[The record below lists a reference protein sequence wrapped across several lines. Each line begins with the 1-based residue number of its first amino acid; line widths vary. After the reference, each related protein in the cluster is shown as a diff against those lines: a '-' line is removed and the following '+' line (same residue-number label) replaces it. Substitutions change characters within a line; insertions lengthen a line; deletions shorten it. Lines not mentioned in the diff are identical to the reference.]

1 MLPFSTITLSPA
13 IDILLSTDKFPEPG
27 DVLKGFGEVE
37 TPGGKGLNLARWLAM
52 RGHPVLAAGL
62 LGLERA
68 DLFEQ
73 MLGAYG
79 IQDAL
84 IRVKGPSRRNV
95 MFTTPGG
102 MFKLNRPA
110 FPNLRSE
117 DWSVSRVLDPCIA
130 HASVCIIAG
139 SLPSSVDS
147 SVYADMIVQ
156 LRRAGV
162 SAVLDTSGAAL
173 EAGLEASPCVIK
185 PNRYECA
192 ELLGSEPKTPE
203 DFTTACLRLLAKCA
217 CVIISDGPDG
227 CWFADR
233 TDGGRVFHGTAPLVD
248 VVDTTAAGDAL
259 LAEFCHH
266 YFPSTILDETAIR
279 FACAAGAAAT
289 TMPGA
294 AAPSLDLVDRL
305 AKEVQIK
312 QRPRLWSLAVPSV

>member
-37 TPGGKGLNLARWLAM
+37 TPGGKGLNSARWLAM
-52 RGHPVLAAGL
+52 RGHSVLAAGL
-62 LGLERA
+62 LGFERA
-68 DLFEQ
+68 ELFEQ
-73 MLGAYG
+73 MLGDYG
-79 IQDAL
+79 IHDAL

-117 DWSVSRVLDPCIA
+117 DWSVARVIDPCIS
-130 HASVCIIAG
+130 HAPVCVIAG
-139 SLPSSVDS
+139 SLPLSADP
-147 SVYADMIVQ
+147 SVYADMIVR
-156 LRRAGV
+156 LRSAGV
-162 SAVLDTSGAAL
+162 AAVLDTSGLAL
-173 EAGLEASPCVIK
+173 QAGLEAGPCVIK

-192 ELLGSEPKTPE
+192 ELLGNEPRTPE
-203 DFTTACLRLLAKCA
+203 DFRAACLRLLEKCA

-233 TDGGRVFHGTAPLVD
+233 SGGGRVFHGTAPRVE

-266 YFPSTILDETAIR
+266 YFPASILDETAIR

-294 AAPSLDLVDRL
+294 DAPSLDLVVQL
-305 AKEVQIK
+305 AAEVRITMEC
-312 QRPRLWSLAVPSV
+312 P

>member
-13 IDILLSTDKFPEPG
+13 IDILISTDKFPEPG
-27 DVLKGFGEVE
+27 DVLKGFGEIE
-37 TPGGKGLNLARWLAM
+37 TPGGKGLNSARWLAM

-68 DLFEQ
+68 ELFEQ
-73 MLGAYG
+73 MLSDYR
-79 IQDAL
+79 IHDAL

-95 MFTTPGG
+95 MFSTPGG
-102 MFKLNRPA
+102 MFKLNRSA
-110 FPNLRSE
+110 FPDLCAE
-117 DWSVSRVLDPCIA
+117 DWSVARVIDPCIA
-130 HASVCIIAG
+130 HAPVCVIAG
-139 SLPSSVDS
+139 SLPFSVDPT
-147 SVYADMIVQ
+147 VYADMIVR
-156 LRRAGV
+156 LRAAGV
-162 SAVLDTSGAAL
+162 SAVLDTSGLAL
-173 EAGLEASPCVIK
+173 EAGLEAGPCVIK

-192 ELLGSEPKTPE
+192 ELLGNEPHTPD
-203 DFTTACLRLLAKCA
+203 DFKAACLRLLEKCA

-233 TDGGRVFHGTAPLVD
+233 NGGGHVFHGTAPLVD

-266 YFPSTILDETAIR
+266 YFPALVLDETAIR

-294 AAPSLDLVDRL
+294 DAPSLDLVDRL
-305 AKEVQIK
+305 AKEVRITMSC
-312 QRPRLWSLAVPSV
+312 P